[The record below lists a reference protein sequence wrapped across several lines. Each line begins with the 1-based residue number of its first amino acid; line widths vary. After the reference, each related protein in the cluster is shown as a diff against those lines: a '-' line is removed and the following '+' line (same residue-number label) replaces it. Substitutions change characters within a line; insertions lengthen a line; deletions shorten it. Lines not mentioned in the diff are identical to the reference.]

1 MYTDNFEEEI
11 LFIPARKDGEACN
24 HLKIVTAFTDVERIS
39 SHLIK
44 LFDGRNK
51 EYVSGIKVD
60 IILGMT
66 KGTGLTQKKHDKI
79 CSLIK
84 RLNSVSG
91 MPQISCNY
99 IVEGQGKLCIKLVYR
114 ECNSSSY
121 HLIQAFLGPIRAGFY
136 QEIGRAHV

>member
-66 KGTGLTQKKHDKI
+66 KGILSWT
-79 CSLIK
+79 
-84 RLNSVSG
+84 
-91 MPQISCNY
+91 Y
-99 IVEGQGKLCIKLVYR
+99 
-114 ECNSSSY
+114 
-121 HLIQAFLGPIRAGFY
+121 FY
-136 QEIGRAHV
+136 V

>member
-60 IILGMT
+60 IILPMKWFVLSGF
-66 KGTGLTQKKHDKI
+66 
-79 CSLIK
+79 LIP
-84 RLNSVSG
+84 SSIAF
-91 MPQISCNY
+91 PQHGQQLW
-99 IVEGQGKLCIKLVYR
+99 VEQ
-114 ECNSSSY
+114 
-121 HLIQAFLGPIRAGFY
+121 
-136 QEIGRAHV
+136 

>member
-51 EYVSGIKVD
+51 EYAVWNKSGHYTWDDKGHGSD
-60 IILGMT
+60 T
-66 KGTGLTQKKHDKI
+66 KET
-79 CSLIK
+79 
-84 RLNSVSG
+84 
-91 MPQISCNY
+91 
-99 IVEGQGKLCIKLVYR
+99 
-114 ECNSSSY
+114 
-121 HLIQAFLGPIRAGFY
+121 
-136 QEIGRAHV
+136 

>member
-11 LFIPARKDGEACN
+11 LFTPARKDGEACN

-60 IILGMT
+60 FLQEENAWMYVILKRQTIIST
-66 KGTGLTQKKHDKI
+66 VYY
-79 CSLIK
+79 LI
-84 RLNSVSG
+84 R
-91 MPQISCNY
+91 
-99 IVEGQGKLCIKLVYR
+99 
-114 ECNSSSY
+114 
-121 HLIQAFLGPIRAGFY
+121 
-136 QEIGRAHV
+136 